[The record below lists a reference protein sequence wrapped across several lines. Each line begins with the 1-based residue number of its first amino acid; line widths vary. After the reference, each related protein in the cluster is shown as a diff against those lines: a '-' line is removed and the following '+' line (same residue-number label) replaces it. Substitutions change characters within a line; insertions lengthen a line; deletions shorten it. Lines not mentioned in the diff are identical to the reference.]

1 MHGCGCRFKFLMQ
14 FLFLFLKT
22 GPFQHVNCFPQPAGA
37 DAAAQPRS
45 PSCPVDRASC
55 ARPQGHA
62 PTPRALY
69 HPRDST
75 NNLHPPPEKQ
85 SDASWHVLLRL
96 HPSFRRPL
104 ASPVNPAAGGR
115 DASAARKH
123 PGASSKCPSPVL
135 AQGWLRRAEAC
146 KGTFGHPDGLTPSC
160 VVPGCTLC
168 PGERCCRNAASGNS
182 AQRG

>member
-14 FLFLFLKT
+14 FLFLFFKT

-45 PSCPVDRASC
+45 PSCPGDRASC

-160 VVPGCTLC
+160 AVPGCTLC

-182 AQRG
+182 AQ